1 MSGIKQSSPG
11 TIIDVEVDQD
21 TLEGIQAEFDG
32 AYLRGDGAGD
42 IIIETSCLGDADQ
55 AKVCNLLDVPIDGP
69 VWSQLRSANYL
80 CFYC

>member
-1 MSGIKQSSPG
+1 MSGIKQSSSG
-11 TIIDVEVDQD
+11 KIIDVEVDQG

-42 IIIETSCLGDADQ
+42 IIIERSCLGDVDE
-55 AKVCNLLDVPIDGP
+55 AKLCSLLGVELDGS
-69 VWSQLRSANYL
+69 VWSQFRAANYL